1 LSARGTSTLLNNAVA
16 SAHSPIAEILGNK
29 FFASMG
35 LKMMLDYR
43 HRTMTFF
50 GDCR

>member
-1 LSARGTSTLLNNAVA
+1 LANV
-16 SAHSPIAEILGNK
+16 GNK